1 MTESESVALPLG
13 DAASTVI
20 IIAKLIL
27 LVNRYLQKK
36 KVIFEKPEKTF
47 LRFNFRIDCLQNPI
61 AVI

>member
-20 IIAKLIL
+20 IIAKLL
-27 LVNRYLQKK
+27 LFVNSYLQKK
-36 KVIFEKPEKTF
+36 DVIFDKTKKRLF
-47 LRFNFRIDCLQNPI
+47 TLNFRLDYLQNPI

>member
-20 IIAKLIL
+20 IIAKL
-27 LVNRYLQKK
+27 LVFVNSYLQKK
-36 KVIFEKPEKTF
+36 DVIFDKTKKTLF
-47 LRFNFRIDCLQNPI
+47 ALNFRLDYLQHPI

>member
-20 IIAKLIL
+20 IIAKLL
-27 LVNRYLQKK
+27 LFVNSYLQKK
-36 KVIFEKPEKTF
+36 NLIFEKVKKVLLTMIFE
-47 LRFNFRIDCLQNPI
+47 IDCLQNLI

>member
-20 IIAKLIL
+20 IIAKL
-27 LVNRYLQKK
+27 LVFVNSYLQKK
-36 KVIFEKPEKTF
+36 DVIFDKTKKTLF
-47 LRFNFRIDCLQNPI
+47 ALNFRLDYLQNPI